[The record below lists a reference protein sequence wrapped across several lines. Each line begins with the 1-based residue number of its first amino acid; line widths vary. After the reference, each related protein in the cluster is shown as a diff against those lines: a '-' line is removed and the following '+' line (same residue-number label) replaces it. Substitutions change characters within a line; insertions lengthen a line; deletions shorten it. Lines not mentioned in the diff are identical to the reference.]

1 MKRTPLCFVILM
13 LPLLSSGDDKKS
25 LKEVLTF
32 HASFDGKL
40 EADHA
45 AGDSSFYTLVAK
57 KQEIGLK
64 ASEEHI
70 FHEKGKGPLWRL
82 PPLSLDQGTARS
94 PSQRR
99 TMSCFERR
107 AGRERFSFWLRTSPD
122 EDLDPGLHQIQS
134 KLHRRA
140 HSMAA
145 CFLNSES
152 KIHAPCRL
160 GVFADKLSWNPEGKP
175 NKEIALADRPLITAE
190 GHPFSRDRWTHIV
203 FTWEGFNHGDKEGVA
218 KLYLDGKL
226 RGELTN
232 WPQQYTWNLD
242 ETKINLGVKY
252 IGGLDE
258 VSCFSRALAGGEVES
273 LFGLEKGVGELL
285 D

>member
-1 MKRTPLCFVILM
+1 MLM
-13 LPLLSSGDDKKS
+13 LPLLSPGDDKKS
-25 LKEVLTF
+25 LKEAITF

-57 KQEIGLK
+57 KQELGLK

-70 FHEKGKGPLWRL
+70 FHEKGKGRFGDCLHFRSTKAPRVHFAAKDNVVFREKSW
-82 PPLSLDQGTARS
+82 QGTV
-94 PSQRR
+94 
-99 TMSCFERR
+99 
-107 AGRERFSFWLRTSPD
+107 SFWLRTSPD
-122 EDLDPGLHQIQS
+122 EDLDPGYTDPIQITPKS
-134 KLHRRA
+134 ALDGCLFFEFGIEDPR
-140 HSMAA
+140 
-145 CFLNSES
+145 
-152 KIHAPCRL
+152 PCRL

-203 FTWEGFNHGDKEGVA
+203 FTWEGFNQGDNGGVA

-232 WPQQYTWNLD
+232 WPQQYSWNLD